1 MKSSKSQP
9 PAEVVYVTTLKVTLW
24 VILELHIF
32 LPRPGTLSKEIMDN
46 HKLLY
51 VAVVPVAAW
60 EMHLSPSNDIR

>member
-1 MKSSKSQP
+1 MEALSV
-9 PAEVVYVTTLKVTLW
+9 ATLKVTLW
-24 VILELHIF
+24 MILELHIF
-32 LPRPGTLSKEIMDN
+32 LPSKALGTLSKEIMDN